1 MSRQSSPSLQPL
13 LGGIIAALLVVISF
27 NSFVVINPGQAG
39 VLSVLG
45 KAQNGA
51 LLELSLIHI

>member
-1 MSRQSSPSLQPL
+1 MSRQSAPSLQPL

-51 LLELSLIHI
+51 LLEGLHF